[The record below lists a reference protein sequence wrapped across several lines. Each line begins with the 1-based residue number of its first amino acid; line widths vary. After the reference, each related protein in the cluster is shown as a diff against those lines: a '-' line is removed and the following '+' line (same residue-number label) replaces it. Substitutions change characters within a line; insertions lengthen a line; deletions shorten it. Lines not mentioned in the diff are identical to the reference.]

1 MPDRRGTERLALPK
15 PVPATLGGFDAKIIE
30 VSLMGCQVEHSD
42 RVLPR
47 ARLALRFKWRGAPVK
62 VEGTVIRSEMRS
74 VGGKP
79 AYLSGLEFCDAMEHS
94 PPIIREVVAWLTKS
108 LKPEPVMP
116 ATKNPYIDDDDEEP
130 EELSAPFM
138 QCTLGGGEWMKL
150 YVTDR
155 KQPAEG
161 FTIPAPSN
169 ESEVDVLCRAYE
181 RADANRRRAM
191 RASFEQAIAQKQDDP
206 S

>member
-79 AYLSGLEFCDAMEHS
+79 GYLSGLSFCDSMEHS
-94 PPIIREVVAWLTKS
+94 PPVIREVVAWLAKD
-108 LKPEPVMP
+108 LKPEPVAP
-116 ATKNPYIDDDDEEP
+116 VTKNPYIDDDDEEP
-130 EELSAPFM
+130 EELSAPFL

-169 ESEVDVLCRAYE
+169 ENEVDVLCRAYE
-181 RADANRRRAM
+181 KADAKRRKAM
-191 RASFEQAIAQKQDDP
+191 RASFEQAI
-206 S
+206 

>member
-1 MPDRRGTERLALPK
+1 MPERRGTERLALPR
-15 PVPATLGGFDAKIIE
+15 PVPATLGGFDTKIVE
-30 VSLMGCQVEHSD
+30 VSLTGCQIEHSD

-47 ARLALRFKWRGAPVK
+47 ARMSLRFKWRGAPVK
-62 VEGTVIRSEMRS
+62 VEATVIRSEMRS

-79 AYLSGLEFCDAMEHS
+79 GYLSGLQFCDSVEYS
-94 PPIIREVVAWLTKS
+94 PPVIREVVEWLVKS
-108 LKPEPVMP
+108 SKPEPPM
-116 ATKNPYIDDDDEEP
+116 KNPYIDDDEEP
-130 EELSAPFM
+130 EVLAAPFL

-155 KQPAEG
+155 RQPAEG

-169 ESEVDVLCRAYE
+169 EAEVDVLCRAYE
-181 RADANRRRAM
+181 KADASRRRAM
-191 RASFEQAIAQKQDDP
+191 RASFELAIAQKRDDQ